1 MIETAGPAASVAM
14 FDGDTLLASRH
25 EDTARSTAERLIGMI
40 DALSPRAVEEIL
52 VDVGPGSF
60 TGLRLGL
67 AAAVGLGIG
76 WGVPVRGYG
85 ATALVAA
92 RAVAE
97 GCAADAL
104 LAVNE
109 GGHGQYFVQ
118 AFSASPLRAE
128 TLPASLL
135 PDGVRGEGRT
145 IVGNAADRFGGMAV
159 DMDARSVMQLPADLR
174 RLPPVPVY
182 GRAPDAKPKA

>member
-85 ATALVAA
+85 ATALVCGT
-92 RAVAE
+92 R
-97 GCAADAL
+97 
-104 LAVNE
+104 
-109 GGHGQYFVQ
+109 GG
-118 AFSASPLRAE
+118 
-128 TLPASLL
+128 
-135 PDGVRGEGRT
+135 
-145 IVGNAADRFGGMAV
+145 
-159 DMDARSVMQLPADLR
+159 R
-174 RLPPVPVY
+174 RLC
-182 GRAPDAKPKA
+182 R